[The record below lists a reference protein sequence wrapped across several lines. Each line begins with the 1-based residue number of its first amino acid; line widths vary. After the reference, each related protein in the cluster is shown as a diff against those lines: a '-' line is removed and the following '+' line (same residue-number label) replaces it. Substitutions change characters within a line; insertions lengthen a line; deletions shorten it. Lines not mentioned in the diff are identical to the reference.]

1 MKVNKEEKELV
12 ITILT
17 NYLFTKPKTVLT
29 REEYR
34 MVKETILKLSKED

>member
-1 MKVNKEEKELV
+1 MNKEEKDLV

-17 NYLFTKPKTVLT
+17 NYLTTKEKILLT

-34 MVKETILKLSKED
+34 MLIKVIEKISKED

>member
-1 MKVNKEEKELV
+1 MNKQEKELV

-34 MVKETILKLSKED
+34 MVKEIIK